1 MSGAPDTHPPR
12 PVRPASPRSP
22 RSAAFWPLSLV
33 VTSVAFGVGL
43 VKLVADF
50 GRPYYHYGD
59 QAVLA
64 SRVGDAMRF
73 HIQLGPYSRFGW
85 SHPGPALFYLQAPVY
100 SLANTN
106 PRSLFVGSLL
116 INGICIVAALA
127 VVRRFAG
134 EWSAL
139 WATAVVGI
147 VLLALGA
154 NAIETFWNP
163 DLEAAAVLL
172 VMVLTAGA
180 VSGSGLSV
188 VGVALVGSYVVQTD
202 VGTVPLVGV
211 MAVVAVVGYVTQ
223 LVLRPR
229 RRRRGRNR
237 PPAGRV
243 VPAVLAVLG
252 VAAVA
257 VAWIPPLVQQV
268 RGHPGNL
275 SALYDFFSHPTA
287 TAAKYG
293 STHSLSAAWAVVANS
308 TTAVPF
314 GNVSA
319 TAAMTHAAAG
329 RQWTVVVWAAL
340 AVIGMVGAGWRRRW
354 FAFGLGL
361 TTLVGLVVSVISV
374 ERIVGP
380 IGNYLA
386 FWMALVPVP
395 AVVGI
400 GVLAVE
406 AVSRR
411 DSVDSP
417 TEATEPPPT
426 APRWRVGLGWALAIV
441 LLLPVVGVAGQL
453 ARGSALVDSEGN
465 LEIAQLTGFTV
476 AHLRPSPA
484 RDVLVVMGNADRWP
498 EASGLVLQLTEDGYH
513 PTVTPTWGFM
523 FTPRYV
529 AGPAPQAQVVL
540 TDATGTTAADT
551 ALSQT
556 YSHGDVPTTIT
567 FVPPPTAPAG

>member
-1 MSGAPDTHPPR
+1 MSGAATDTHPPR
-12 PVRPASPRSP
+12 SA
-22 RSAAFWPLSLV
+22 RSAPFWPLSLV
-33 VTSVAFGVGL
+33 VTSLAVGVGL
-43 VKLVADF
+43 VKLIADF

-73 HIQLGPYSRFGW
+73 HVELGPYSRFGW

-100 SLANTN
+100 SLSNTN
-106 PRSLFVGSLL
+106 SRSLFVGSLL
-116 INGICIVAALA
+116 INGICIVATLA

-139 WATAVVGI
+139 WATAVVGV

-188 VGVALVGSYVVQTD
+188 VGVAMVGSYVVQTD

-211 MAVVAVVGYVTQ
+211 MAVVSVIGYVTQ
-223 LVLRPR
+223 RVLRPR
-229 RRRRGRNR
+229 GRHRRRVDARG
-237 PPAGRV
+237 GRV
-243 VPAVLAVLG
+243 LPAVLLVLG
-252 VAAVA
+252 VAVVA
-257 VAWIPPLVQQV
+257 VAWIPPLVQQF

-308 TTAVPF
+308 TTSVPF

-319 TAAMTHAAAG
+319 TAAMTTAAAG
-329 RQWTVVVWAAL
+329 RQWTVGVWAAL
-340 AVIGMVGAGWRRRW
+340 ALIGMVWAVWRRRW

-361 TTLVGLVVSVISV
+361 TTLVGLVVSVIAV

-386 FWMALVPVP
+386 FWMELVPVP

-400 GVLAVE
+400 GVLTVE

-411 DSVDSP
+411 RTAAGASTGVR
-417 TEATEPPPT
+417 EPPPT
-426 APRWRVGLGWALAIV
+426 APWWRVGLGWGLAV
-441 LLLPVVGVAGQL
+441 LLLLPVVGVAGQL
-453 ARGSALVDSEGN
+453 GRGSALVDSEGN

-476 AHLRPSPA
+476 AHLKPSSE
-484 RDVLVVMGNADRWP
+484 RGVLVVMGNADRWP
-498 EASGLVLQLTEDGYH
+498 EASGLVLQLTQDGYQ
-513 PTVTPTWGFM
+513 PTVTSIWGFM

-529 AGPAPQAQVVL
+529 AGSAPQAQVVL

-551 ALSQT
+551 PLSQT

-567 FVPPPTAPAG
+567 FVAAPTAPAG